1 MKDSQPEGSPQGT
14 GVHPSAGLVVPHLE
28 ALSVA
33 VTGPD
38 SRLVKRIEAA
48 LAREG
53 LVATADY
60 AGAGGAGV
68 TRLKREPDVVI
79 VDAAAGTRYRSEAV
93 TIRRRLPRAHLI
105 AVVPAEL
112 TDEARRSLYAI
123 VHAVVLESALD
134 TTLGLAVRCA
144 RAGQVSFPEHLR
156 RGAGELPALSRRE
169 RQVLRL
175 VQAGLT
181 NAEIA
186 GRLFLAQ
193 STVKGHLT
201 SAFRQLGVRSRDEVV
216 ALILTA
222 DEPLRRSVLTA
233 PLTDNELARA
243 GETQWN

>member
-1 MKDSQPEGSPQGT
+1 MRDSPLHVAQHREGDPSPA
-14 GVHPSAGLVVPHLE
+14 PAARRLDPL
-28 ALSVA
+28 AVA
-33 VTGPD
+33 VAGPD
-38 SRLVKRIEAA
+38 SRLVKRVESA
-48 LAREG
+48 LRREG

-68 TRLKREPDVVI
+68 ARLEREPDVVI
-79 VDAAAGTRYRSEAV
+79 VDAAAGTRYRSEAL
-93 TIRRRLPRAHLI
+93 TIRRRLPAAQVI
-105 AVVPAEL
+105 AVVAAEL

-123 VHAVVLESALD
+123 VHAVVLESALE

-144 RAGQVSFPEHLR
+144 LAGQLSFPQDLR
-156 RGAGELPALSRRE
+156 RHGDLPALSRRE

-186 GRLFLAQ
+186 SRLFLAQ

-233 PLTDNELARA
+233 PLNDNELARA
-243 GETQWN
+243 GETRWN